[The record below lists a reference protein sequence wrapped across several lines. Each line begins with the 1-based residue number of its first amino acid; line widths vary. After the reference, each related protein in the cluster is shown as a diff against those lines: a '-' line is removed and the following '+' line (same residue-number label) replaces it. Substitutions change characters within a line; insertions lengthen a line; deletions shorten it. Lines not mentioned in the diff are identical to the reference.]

1 MATKDKQP
9 KIRIKTGDTV
19 LVLSGEDKNKTG
31 RVKAILPERYRAIVE
46 GINMAK
52 RHVKP
57 TAQRPGGIEER
68 ESTIHISNLMLVD
81 AEGKAGRMK
90 IEMKD
95 GKKVRVSK
103 KTGLV
108 FTDPG
113 YIKKSNSQTEE

>member
-1 MATKDKQP
+1 MASKDKQP

-19 LVLSGEDKNKTG
+19 LVLSGEDKNKVG
-31 RVKAILPERYRAIVE
+31 RVEAVFPERYRAIVK
-46 GINMAK
+46 GINLAK

-68 ESTIHISNLMLVD
+68 EATIHISNLMLVD
-81 AEGKAGRMK
+81 SEGKAGRMK
-90 IEMKD
+90 IEIRD

-113 YIKKSNSQTEE
+113 YIKKSNSDSAE